1 MKKKKYIQKDIKIR
15 QNVKKNEDVRLSL
28 KTMHNSL
35 FLNAKNRYLAS
46 IKMSMKKKTISPT
59 RVRNR
64 CVITGR
70 SRGIYKF
77 FKISRIMVKDLASK
91 GLLPGVKRAS
101 W

>member
-15 QNVKKNEDVRLSL
+15 QNVKKNEDLRLSL
-28 KTMHNSL
+28 KAMHNSL
-35 FLNAKNRYLAS
+35 FLNPKNRYLAS

-64 CVITGR
+64 CVLTGR

-77 FKISRIMVKDLASK
+77 LKISRIMVKDLASK
-91 GLLPGVKRAS
+91 GLLPGIKRAS